1 LLQNNAKTSRI
12 KKGASFMTKIR
23 LALVEDNRI
32 LRERVVL
39 MMKKQKNVE
48 VVLASGNCEQVLSK
62 AQKFKSV
69 IVVIESGH
77 PNMIPMLESL
87 KLMPEV
93 RVIVTGVIALQADIF
108 ELVRRGVSGF
118 VLKEA
123 TFSHL
128 LRTIRLVARGA
139 KVLPRAMTG
148 SLFSQIIEDRTVH
161 DSLPPMDGRTTA
173 REREIISLIREGMS
187 NKEISQRLHIATYT
201 VKSHVHNVLEK
212 LALRNRVQL
221 LAYADQATPLKANSN
236 NGSRMI

>member
-1 LLQNNAKTSRI
+1 MSEA
-12 KKGASFMTKIR
+12 
-23 LALVEDNRI
+23 
-32 LRERVVL
+32 
-39 MMKKQKNVE
+39 
-48 VVLASGNCEQVLSK
+48 
-62 AQKFKSV
+62 
-69 IVVIESGH
+69 
-77 PNMIPMLESL
+77 
-87 KLMPEV
+87 

>member
-1 LLQNNAKTSRI
+1 MS
-12 KKGASFMTKIR
+12 KIR

-32 LRERVVL
+32 LRERIVL

-48 VVLASGNCEQVLSK
+48 VLLASGNWEQVLSK

-69 IVVIESGH
+69 IVVIQSGH
-77 PNMIPMLESL
+77 SNMIPMLESL
-87 KLMPEV
+87 KLIPEA
-93 RVIVTGVIALQADIF
+93 RVIVTGIIALQADIL
-108 ELVRRGVSGF
+108 ELVKREVSGF

-128 LRTIRLVARGA
+128 LKTVRLVARGA
-139 KVLPRAMTG
+139 KVLPRALAG
-148 SLFSQIIEDRTVH
+148 SLFSQIIEDRAIH
-161 DSLPPMDGRTTA
+161 DSLPPMDGRTTT

-187 NKEISQRLHIATYT
+187 NKEISQRLHIATDT

-212 LALRNRVQL
+212 LALRNRLQL
-221 LAYADQATPLKANSN
+221 LVYADQAGPLKANSN

>member
-1 LLQNNAKTSRI
+1 MR
-12 KKGASFMTKIR
+12 KIR
-23 LALVEDNRI
+23 LTIVENNRI
-32 LRERVVL
+32 LRERIVL

-48 VVLASGNCEQVLSK
+48 VLLASGNWEQVLSK

-87 KLMPEV
+87 KLIPEA
-93 RVIVTGVIALQADIF
+93 RVIVTGIIALQADIL
-108 ELVRRGVSGF
+108 ELVKRGVSGF

-128 LRTIRLVARGA
+128 LKTVRLVTRGA
-139 KVLPRAMTG
+139 KVLPRALAG
-148 SLFSQIIEDRTVH
+148 SLFSQIIEDRVIQ
-161 DSLPPMDGRTTA
+161 DSLPPMDGRTTT

-212 LALRNRVQL
+212 LALRNRLQL
-221 LAYADQATPLKANSN
+221 LVHADHRASLLKVNSN